1 MSITQLEYILAV
13 DKHKTF
19 GKAAEAC
26 FVTQPTLSVQIQK
39 FEDDLGVII
48 FDRTKS
54 PVLVTEEGKVVIE
67 QAKVILR
74 ESKKLK
80 HVVKEIKNKLA
91 GTIKIAVIPTLSP
104 YIIPIFAK
112 NFSEKY
118 PEVTLIVEET
128 KTEDIVKQLANDEI
142 DAGLLVTP
150 LHDKSLIEKIL
161 YYEQFYLFV
170 SENHKLYTS
179 KNVKQEDLELNDI
192 WLLNKGNCFRDQ
204 VLNICSESA
213 TTAREKIKFESGNF
227 ETLKNMVIQSNGY
240 TILPHMAVEQ
250 LSNDLKQNVRPFCAP
265 VPTREVSLVY
275 SRSFYKKRLL
285 DILETEIRL
294 NLPNYMIE
302 SASNE
307 IKVIEF
313 VNK

>member
-1 MSITQLEYILAV
+1 MTITQLEYILAV
-13 DKHKTF
+13 DKYKTF

-39 FEDDLGVII
+39 FEDDLGVVI

-54 PVLVTEEGKVVIE
+54 PILVTEEGLAVIE

-91 GTIKIAVIPTLSP
+91 GTLKIAVIPTLSP

-112 NFSEKY
+112 SFSEKY
-118 PEVTLIVEET
+118 PEVTLIIEET
-128 KTEDIVKQLANDEI
+128 KTEDIIKQLANDEI

-150 LHDKSLIEKIL
+150 LHNKNLIEKIL

-170 SENHKLYTS
+170 SESHKLFKS
-179 KNVKQEDLELNDI
+179 KQVKQEDLELSDI

-213 TTAREKIKFESGNF
+213 SSAKDKIKFESGNF
-227 ETLKNMVIQSNGY
+227 ETLKNMVIKSDGY

-250 LSNDLKQNVRPFCAP
+250 LSEDFKLNVRPFSSP
-265 VPTREVSLVY
+265 IPTREVSLVY

-285 DILETEIRL
+285 DILESEIKS
-294 NLPNYMIE
+294 NIPNSTIQ
-302 SASNE
+302 SNSNE
-307 IKVIEF
+307 IKIVEF
-313 VNK
+313 VN